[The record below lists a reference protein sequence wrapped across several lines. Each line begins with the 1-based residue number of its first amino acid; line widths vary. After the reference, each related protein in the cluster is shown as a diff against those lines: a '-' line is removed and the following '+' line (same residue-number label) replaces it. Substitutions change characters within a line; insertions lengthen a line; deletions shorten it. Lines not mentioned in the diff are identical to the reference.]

1 MKNTMKIK
9 SLLSFFVPAAMMSLA
24 VAGCSDYDNGY
35 SEQAIKFAQDFRKT
49 FGDIDPEQ
57 DWNLA
62 ERGTVTVSTTKESEV
77 KIYAKTGDAFSI
89 VGDYEGVKGTRMLG
103 FDMVEGTKEIIVSDG
118 TEGIKTTPNGVVV
131 FGQGT
136 RGTAWEGTTE
146 GVTVTKLTGTT
157 EINGVTY
164 RGSKSPTD
172 AEIKNVLTKVPE
184 YQYNISKGGIYS
196 DFHYTSTGSFII
208 YPYYWNTSS
217 INTVGIYYTDK
228 NGEYHEV
235 DIYTADGEV
244 EYEETYSQ
252 TTNKRPNDWG
262 IKLNGSSNWETVPN
276 GNFQMNNWSTETD
289 ASGLRTPFIQYWKGA
304 GNPLGTAQ
312 IEKTINAKTFEPGK
326 HYLVMIEARLM
337 NESGN
342 INETGS
348 VTFYANDANI
358 VMTSDAFNS
367 HATYNGHSEIYSDM
381 DGTKRMWVRCTP
393 DSNGKIK
400 VGFNLQNIQSNW
412 FAFNNLKVF
421 NAEHFDADYL
431 TGKKDNFYSSVDR
444 GQGIRVDIPEG
455 VTFGMYVKK
464 TDTKYGTKAWT
475 LYSEKQKNKDAK
487 YNFDENKFCYAST
500 FYMGD
505 QMFIGLEDWPN
516 GDCDLNDFVLAFDG
530 CKPIIINEDP
540 KTSTWLVACEDLGG
554 TFDIDYNDIVFSVE
568 HISGQTTAKLTP
580 LAAGGTLA
588 SYIFFQDPLTTN
600 GANDKCFGEI
610 HQLFGVASQASGSYD
625 IINANSRY
633 EKSAPAITF
642 NVDKDWTMAYY
653 SIGEDGGTAYSRS
666 GQSVNMGGFE
676 IRTLPI
682 GEDSPATLSI
692 DDSRFTGRSIQ
703 PSVLEDNATNVPFIL
718 CIPYPYTRY
727 NYPTA
732 GKKTSY
738 VWAWPVEYQ
747 HITDGTG
754 PYPDFGEWVTD
765 HTKKTDWYKNKTTL
779 EDYEMTTVDE
789 LILSSGDMTQ
799 AEKNGDYSE
808 LKPSPLSNRG
818 KLTIQQ
824 NALANDLLFG
834 QLLNANYSKGEL
846 TYYFLNDGEGQA
858 EQQIPAD
865 WHPGVVGERT
875 IIVRQAADNVYQA
888 GETRFRME
896 VVEEIQQGTG
906 DAGFGI
912 QASLAP
918 NPRGNGN
925 WQDGNNHTIYMV
937 EGQTLVLDP
946 YLNWD
951 AKGIITVK
959 SFNAGGTQSTINKS
973 VGAVIAKDND
983 NVKITAAANASGI
996 GSITLHYAGDANTA
1010 AKDITY
1016 TLQIAST
1023 TRYQIKVA
1031 NSGQVL
1037 SNVNGYSGS
1046 ANGFYLNKSDSED
1059 RLLLN
1064 QYYGQPW
1071 IFEQVPDDTG
1081 YYYLYNENTGKY
1093 LYLSTANT
1101 WSPAFTAN
1109 SSIPG
1114 DRGKFQIDG
1123 GAIKCVASGYIGNN
1137 SDGYCYLD
1145 KGNTFTWTLQAANNA
1160 KKRNAKR
1167 R

>member
-62 ERGTVTVSTTKESEV
+62 ERQFVTVSTQTESEV
-77 KIYAKTGDAFSI
+77 KIYAKVDDAYAI
-89 VGDYEGVKGTRMLG
+89 VGDYEGIKGTRTLG
-103 FDMVEGTKEIIVSDG
+103 YDVVEGTTEIIVSDG
-118 TEGIKTTPNGVVV
+118 KEGIKTTANGVVV

-164 RGSKSPTD
+164 PGSKSPTD

-184 YQYNISKGGIYS
+184 YQYNISNGGIYS

-276 GNFQMNNWSTETD
+276 GNFQMNDWSTETD
-289 ASGLRTPFIQYWKGA
+289 ASGLRTPFIQYWKYA
-304 GNPLGTAQ
+304 GNQLGTAQ
-312 IEKTINAKTFEPGK
+312 IEKTINARTFEPGK

-431 TGKKDNFYSSVDR
+431 KGKKDNFYSSVDR

-973 VGAVIAKDND
+973 VGAVIAKDDD
-983 NVKITAAANASGI
+983 NVTITAAANASGI